1 MLPYFSYRHWL
12 GANYNDSTYTV
23 QIDYPEFIDM
33 SLSDIEKY
41 KLISTEVPGMLPE
54 LETHVAVERKQ
65 GVLETGF
72 TPIVFRGGK
81 YQKLVSFMLR
91 ITSVPKPSVN
101 RAKSASPHRQSPAA
115 QRYTE
120 TSVLSTGNWAKIRV
134 SKSGIH
140 QLTDAVIKRAGFS
153 SLDKVKIYGYGGA
166 LQNEKLVG
174 EELEALDD
182 LKEVPTCTVDGR
194 RLFYAQGPV
203 TWNSSDVRVR
213 NPYSD
218 YGYYFITQSDETP
231 LSVSAEEFLAENYPK
246 ADDYNSLHEIDNYA
260 WFRGGRNLYEN
271 TPINLGS
278 DKTYTIARK
287 GASDKGKMK
296 VVLTAGSNSTAEV
309 SVNDSVIGTF
319 IITLGT
325 YDAGN
330 YAEKTFD
337 VYGLKDENAVK
348 ITPKSGGPFR
358 RP

>member
-1 MLPYFSYRHWL
+1 
-12 GANYNDSTYTV
+12 
-23 QIDYPEFIDM
+23 
-33 SLSDIEKY
+33 
-41 KLISTEVPGMLPE
+41 
-54 LETHVAVERKQ
+54 
-65 GVLETGF
+65 
-72 TPIVFRGGK
+72 
-81 YQKLVSFMLR
+81 
-91 ITSVPKPSVN
+91 
-101 RAKSASPHRQSPAA
+101 
-115 QRYTE
+115 
-120 TSVLSTGNWAKIRV
+120 
-134 SKSGIH
+134 
-140 QLTDAVIKRAGFS
+140 
-153 SLDKVKIYGYGGA
+153 
-166 LQNEKLVG
+166 VG

-182 LKEVPTCTVDGR
+182 LKEVPTCTIDGR

-319 IITLGT
+319 TITLGT

-337 VYGLKDENAVK
+337 VYGLKDENSVK

-358 RP
+358 LDYISLHTDQPAPAPSLSSSSFPQAEYVYNITNQNHHADRNIDMVI